1 MNIALVTNEYPPHIY
16 GGAGVHVEH
25 LSRELMTLDGG
36 EHVIKVLC
44 FGEQQ
49 EHEENLQVQ
58 GLKVNFSF
66 PFQKP
71 HLKRLMDTIYRNI
84 MMAGSL
90 EGVDVIHCHTWY
102 TALAGCL
109 LKQLL
114 GKPLILTTHSLE
126 PHRPWK
132 AEQLGAGYQ
141 VSTWLEKTA
150 YQNADGVIAVSR
162 SMREDVHELY
172 GVPLDRV
179 RVIYNGIDVNRY
191 QPVFNQDVLQR
202 YEIDGDRPY
211 ILFVGRITHQKGII
225 HLLKAAA
232 YFPGE
237 VQLVLC
243 ATDPDTPEIG
253 QEMTARVRELVDRG
267 RRVIW
272 ISQFVPAADIVPLYS
287 QAALFVCP
295 SIYEPFGIINLEAMA
310 CGVPVVGS
318 AVGGIPEV
326 VVDQETGILVPMTR
340 EHPED
345 HDIEAAE
352 AFARRLAEAV
362 NYLLANPA
370 ISKAMGLKARRRV
383 QEKFSWH
390 QIARQT
396 VEFYRELEALS
407 GSVPPP
413 GSG

>member
-1 MNIALVTNEYPPHIY
+1 MKIAIITNEYPPHIY

-25 LSRELMTLDGG
+25 LCRELLALNGG
-36 EHVIKVLC
+36 EHVVKVLC
-44 FGEQQ
+44 FGEQR
-49 EHEENLQVQ
+49 ENGHNLDVE
-58 GLKVNFSF
+58 GVKVNFSF
-66 PFQKP
+66 PFQEP
-71 HLKRLMDTIYRNI
+71 HLKRLMDTVYRNV
-84 MMAGSL
+84 MMTGTL
-90 EGVDVIHCHTWY
+90 DDVDIIHCHTWY

-109 LKQLL
+109 LQQLL

-141 VSTWLEKTA
+141 VSSWLEKTA

-162 SMREDVHELY
+162 SMRQDVHELY

-179 RVIYNGIDVNRY
+179 RVIYNGIDVGRY
-191 QPVFNQDVLQR
+191 APTLDRGVLEK
-202 YEIDGDRPY
+202 YDIDPAIPF

-225 HLLKAAA
+225 HLLKAAEYLLA
-232 YFPGE
+232 E
-237 VQLVLC
+237 VQVVLC
-243 ATDPDTPEIG
+243 ATDPDTPEMG
-253 QEMTARVRELVDRG
+253 QEVGQRLAKLRGLG

-272 ISQFVPAADIVPLYS
+272 ISQFVPAADIVPLYT
-287 QAALFVCP
+287 QAAIFVCP

-326 VVDQETGILVPMTR
+326 VVDQETGLLVPLAP
-340 EHPED
+340 EHAED
-345 HDIEAAE
+345 HDIPAAE
-352 AFARRLAEAV
+352 DFARRLAEAI

-370 ISKAMGLKARRRV
+370 VREEMGRKARQRV
-383 QEKFSWH
+383 RENFSWQ

-396 VEFYRELEALS
+396 VEFYREIEAQ
-407 GSVPPP
+407 VR
-413 GSG
+413 

>member
-1 MNIALVTNEYPPHIY
+1 MKIAIITNEYPPHIY
-16 GGAGVHVEH
+16 GGAGVTRGA
-25 LSRELMTLDGG
+25 SQPGIAGLDGG
-36 EHVIKVLC
+36 EHSVKVLC

-49 EHEENLQVQ
+49 ENIDNLTVQ
-58 GLKVNFSF
+58 GVKVNFSF
-66 PFQKP
+66 PFQEP

-84 MMAGSL
+84 MMAGTL
-90 EGVDVIHCHTWY
+90 EGVDIIHCHTWY

-109 LKQLL
+109 LQQLL

-141 VSTWLEKTA
+141 VSSWLEKTA

-172 GVPLDRV
+172 GVELARV
-179 RVIYNGIDVNRY
+179 QVIYNGIDVDCY
-191 QPVFNQDVLQR
+191 KPTPDEGVLKK
-202 YEIDGDRPY
+202 YEIDQDRPY

-225 HLLKAAA
+225 HLLKAAE
-232 YFPGE
+232 YFPVE

-243 ATDPDTPEIG
+243 ATDPDTPEMRQEVG
-253 QEMTARVRELVDRG
+253 QRLEKLRTVG
-267 RRVIW
+267 RQVIW
-272 ISQFVPAADIVPLYS
+272 ISQFVPTAEIVPLYS
-287 QAALFVCP
+287 QAAIFVCP

-326 VVDQETGILVPMTR
+326 VVDHETGILVPLAP
-340 EHPED
+340 EHAED
-345 HDIEAAE
+345 HDIPAAE
-352 AFARRLAEAV
+352 AFAHRLAEAL
-362 NYLLANPA
+362 NYLMANPG
-370 ISKAMGLKARRRV
+370 IRKEMGLKARQRV
-383 QEKFSWH
+383 QEKFSWR

-396 VEFYRELEALS
+396 VEFYREIIRLK
-407 GSVPPP
+407 
-413 GSG
+413 

>member
-1 MNIALVTNEYPPHIY
+1 MKIALLTNEYPPHIY

-25 LSRELMTLDGG
+25 LSHELLALNGG
-36 EHVIKVLC
+36 EHAVKVLC
-44 FGEQQ
+44 FGEQR
-49 EHEENLQVQ
+49 EEAPHLSVQ
-58 GLKVNFSF
+58 GVKVNFSF
-66 PFQKP
+66 PFQEP
-71 HLKRLMDTIYRNI
+71 HLKRLMDTIYRNAI
-84 MMAGSL
+84 MAGTLSD
-90 EGVDVIHCHTWY
+90 VDIIHCHTWY

-109 LKQLL
+109 LKQLV

-141 VSTWLEKTA
+141 VSSWLEKTA

-162 SMREDVHELY
+162 SMRRDVHELY

-179 RVIYNGIDVNRY
+179 RVIYNGIDVG
-191 QPVFNQDVLQR
+191 R
-202 YEIDGDRPY
+202 YEPILDREVLEKYAIDPAIPY

-225 HLLKAAA
+225 HLLKAAEYLPA
-232 YFPGE
+232 G
-237 VQLVLC
+237 VQVVLC
-243 ATDPDTPEIG
+243 ATDPDTPEMG
-253 QEMTARVRELVDRG
+253 REVAQRLDKLRG
-267 RRVIW
+267 LGRQVIW

-287 QAALFVCP
+287 QAAIFVCP

-326 VVDQETGILVPMTR
+326 VVDQETGILVPLPPEHAEDR
-340 EHPED
+340 EIP
-345 HDIEAAE
+345 AAE
-352 AFARRLAEAV
+352 AFAQRLAEAI

-370 ISKAMGLKARRRV
+370 IREEMGRKARQRV
-383 QEKFSWH
+383 QEKFSWQ

-396 VEFYRELEALS
+396 VEFYRETI
-407 GSVPPP
+407 GSAN
-413 GSG
+413 G

>member
-1 MNIALVTNEYPPHIY
+1 MKIALLTNEYPPHIY

-25 LSRELMTLDGG
+25 LSRELLALNGG
-36 EHVIKVLC
+36 EHSVEVLC
-44 FGEQQ
+44 FGEQR
-49 EHEENLQVQ
+49 EKADNLTVQ
-58 GLKVNFSF
+58 GVKVNFSF
-66 PFQKP
+66 PFQEP
-71 HLKRLMDTIYRNI
+71 HLKRLMDTVYRNI
-84 MMAGSL
+84 MMAGTL
-90 EGVDVIHCHTWY
+90 EGVDIIHCHTWY

-132 AEQLGAGYQ
+132 AEQLGAGYH
-141 VSTWLEKTA
+141 VSSWLEKTA
-150 YQNADGVIAVSR
+150 YQDADGVIAVSR
-162 SMREDVHELY
+162 SMRKDVHELY
-172 GVPLDRV
+172 GVPWERV
-179 RVIYNGIDVNRY
+179 RVIYNGIDVGRY
-191 QPVFNQDVLQR
+191 KPTFDQGVLKK
-202 YEIDGDRPY
+202 YEIDQDRPY

-225 HLLKAAA
+225 HLLKAAE
-232 YFPGE
+232 FLRVE
-237 VQLVLC
+237 VQVVLC
-243 ATDPDTPEIG
+243 ATDPDTPEMG
-253 QEMTARVRELVDRG
+253 REVAQRLEKLRAQE
-267 RRVIW
+267 RRIIW

-326 VVDQETGILVPMTR
+326 VVDQETGLLVPMPP
-340 EHPED
+340 EHAED
-345 HDIEAAE
+345 HDIPGAE
-352 AFARRLAEAV
+352 AFARRLAEAI

-370 ISKAMGLKARRRV
+370 IRRDMGLKARQRV

-396 VEFYRELEALS
+396 VEFYREIIALES
-407 GSVPPP
+407 Y
-413 GSG
+413 